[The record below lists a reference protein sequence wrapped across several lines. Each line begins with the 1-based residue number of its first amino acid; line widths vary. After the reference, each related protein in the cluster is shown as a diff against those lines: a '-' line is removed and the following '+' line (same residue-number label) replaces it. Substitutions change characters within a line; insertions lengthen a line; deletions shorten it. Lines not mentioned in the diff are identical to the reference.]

1 MSEVSPTHYPVLVGP
16 TGVGKSEVA
25 LELAALWGAEILSAD
40 AFQVYRGLPVGTA
53 QASAEDRRKVPHH
66 LVDGLDIGETWNA
79 AEFARRASVLI
90 NQSQAEGK
98 KLVVVGGSGFYLKAL
113 VEGVPEGEAP
123 ALELRS
129 WIAAQIAERGPEK
142 SYQWLIERSPEAAK
156 RIHPNDIYR
165 IGRALEKSYGAP
177 SVRPTPAFRPDQFK
191 FYGLERSRE
200 KLDLRLR
207 ERTDKMW
214 GQGLLEEA
222 RFLRRSHLPD
232 DHPVWGAIG
241 YQEADAYLSQ
251 KISEAEAKEKIFRRT
266 RQYAKRQWTWFK
278 HQHSVQWIN
287 LDERDNSAD
296 VAGFILSDLIK
307 D

>member
-1 MSEVSPTHYPVLVGP
+1 LSEVPQAPYPVLVGP

-25 LELAALWGAEILSAD
+25 FQLAQEWGAEILSAD

-53 QASAEDRRKVPHH
+53 QPAVEDQRKVPHH
-66 LVDGLDIGETWNA
+66 LVDCLDIGENWNA
-79 AEFARRASVLI
+79 AEFARRASNLI
-90 NQSQAEGK
+90 NQCQAEGK

-129 WIAAQIAERGPEK
+129 WIAGQIAERGQEK
-142 SYQWLIERSPEAAK
+142 SYQWLAERSPEAAK

-165 IGRALEKSYGAP
+165 IGRALEKSYGAA
-177 SVRPTPAFRPDQFK
+177 SVRPAPAFRPDQFK

-200 KLDLRLR
+200 KLDIRLR

-222 RFLRRSHLPD
+222 RFLRRSGISE

-251 KISEAEAKEKIFRRT
+251 KISEAESKEKIFRRT

>member
-1 MSEVSPTHYPVLVGP
+1 LSVVSPTPYPVLVGP

-25 LELAALWGAEILSAD
+25 FQLAREWGAEILSAD

-53 QASAEDRRKVPHH
+53 QSPLEEQQKIRHH
-66 LVDGLDIGETWNA
+66 LVACLDLNEKWSSV
-79 AEFARRASVLI
+79 EFAKKSSEII
-90 NQSQAEGK
+90 NALESRNQK
-98 KLVVVGGSGFYLKAL
+98 IVVVGGSGFYLKSL
-113 VEGVPEGEAP
+113 VEGSPAGEAP
-123 ALELRS
+123 SVELRS
-129 WIAAQIAERGPEK
+129 WISDQITERGPEK
-142 SYQWLIERSPEAAK
+142 SYQWLAERAPQDAK

-165 IGRALEKSYGAP
+165 IGRALEKSYGTP
-177 SVRPTPAFRPDQFK
+177 SVRPAPAFRPDRFK

-214 GQGLLEEA
+214 GRGLLDEA
-222 RFLRRSHLPD
+222 RFLRRSGIPE
-232 DHPVWGAIG
+232 DHSVWGAIG

-251 KISEAEAKEKIFRRT
+251 KISETEAKEKIFRRT

-296 VAGFILSDLIK
+296 VTSFILDDLIK
-307 D
+307 G

>member
-1 MSEVSPTHYPVLVGP
+1 MSGVSLIPYPVLVGP

-25 LELAALWGAEILSAD
+25 FQLAREWGAEILSAD
-40 AFQVYRGLPVGTA
+40 AFQVYRGLSVGTA
-53 QASAEDRRKVPHH
+53 QPSIEERRQVPHH
-66 LVDGLDIGETWNA
+66 LVDCLDMGETWNA
-79 AEFARRASVLI
+79 AEFARRSSSLI
-90 NQSQAEGK
+90 KTCQAEGK

-129 WIAAQIAERGPEK
+129 WISDQITEKGPEK
-142 SYQWLIERSPEAAK
+142 SYQWLMERSPESAK

-177 SVRPTPAFRPDQFK
+177 SLRPAPAFQPDQFK

-207 ERTDKMW
+207 ERVETMW
-214 GQGLLEEA
+214 RRGLLDEA
-222 RFLRRSHLPD
+222 RFLRRSGLSE

-251 KISEAEAKEKIFRRT
+251 QMTEAEAKEKIFRRT

-287 LDERDNSAD
+287 LDERDKISD
-296 VAGFILSDLIK
+296 VIGFILSDLIK
-307 D
+307 A